1 MKKYLIANKSRSAIL
16 DRDTLDGGKLFE
28 YFSNGNNEK
37 IFSNI
42 MGPTATKNFKV
53 LSAALDLMQ
62 RPNKYLGKEMRQL
75 NKMKL
80 DQLQL
85 E

>member
-1 MKKYLIANKSRSAIL
+1 MV
-16 DRDTLDGGKLFE
+16 
-28 YFSNGNNEK
+28 NNEK

-62 RPNKYLGKEMRQL
+62 RPNKYLGKEMTEL